1 MRNLNEM
8 EYLLKLIDGRIKAKT
23 RNLNSPIAKVAKT
36 DGIFADCDLVYAIE
50 GITQLKNVPI
60 VQSGRF
66 HYSVK
71 VGDFGLL
78 LNTGLIPSEFFTS
91 ETIKVQPIEAN
102 FYVFL
107 PLQTKLSGA
116 QNQLKADNVV
126 IEDSEKT
133 NSLKFDQD
141 VGVTFSSVKD
151 LNIQSKNSSFKAE
164 ESFKAEVKTMEI
176 KASEES
182 GVDINE
188 SKLGSTL
195 KALSKDLKDLK
206 SQVASISLT
215 PAPIPGKTG
224 AAISSPQGPCTGSIA
239 IVWNP
244 SSLSDLE
251 AIAKKIK

>member
-8 EYLLKLIDGRIKAKT
+8 EYLMKFVDKRIEAKT
-23 RNLNSPIAKVAKT
+23 RNLYSPIGKVAKT
-36 DGIFADCDLVYAIE
+36 DGIFADCDLVYAVE

-71 VGDFGLL
+71 EGDFGLL
-78 LNTGLIPSEFFTS
+78 LNTGLIPSEFFTL
-91 ETIKVQPIEAN
+91 ETIKMQPIESN

-116 QNQLKADNVV
+116 QNQLKADNVL

-133 NSLKFDQD
+133 NNLKFDQD
-141 VGVTFSSVKD
+141 IGITFSSVKD

-206 SQVASISLT
+206 DVVSKAAVPSKQVLIQAQAGVINPT
-215 PAPIPGKTG
+215 PIPLNL
-224 AAISSPQGPCTGSIA
+224 SWS
-239 IVWNP
+239 P